1 MNNIN
6 TFTNFISGIGL
17 LTYKSRAENKK
28 NTKNFDHFTG
38 IVNSNF
44 GIKIRDLDEKEL
56 NDVKRFYLLERYG
69 DKFEF
74 DEPILPGLNCSS
86 EVQKAL
92 MSRYDTEKK
101 MTPKTAKKLRT
112 EDNLAQ
118 NEIDETVKKYGGT
131 VVKHYNQGTG
141 KLASII
147 KLSDSTELGIC
158 AGYSTKQLIA
168 LSEGKTI
175 DRDMRVVNK
184 NDKKSKLK
192 ISEVNKICHLQSKC
206 HEVFLTNSESIF
218 EDQVLKENNFV
229 LRDLNYIEKNDSDES
244 FVPEVIRFT
253 TSTSNEDG
261 EYEEKNIYKLLYSS
275 SSMGAHEA
283 VIKIENQKNKRKII
297 FSDPNHRLL
306 TFYHEEDFK
315 AWFIDSCSN
324 HFWYKTCDDFEIR
337 TYTKSE
343 KITQ

>member
-131 VVKHYNQGTG
+131 VVKHYNQNTG

-147 KLSDSTELGIC
+147 KLSDSTALGIC

-192 ISEVNKICHLQSKC
+192 ISEVNKICHLQA
-206 HEVFLTNSESIF
+206 EGDEIFLKNPDF
-218 EDQVLKENNFV
+218 KFDDQVLEKNNFSIIDFIDISKKDDEERHV
-229 LRDLNYIEKNDSDES
+229 FALRVADSIISNKNK
-244 FVPEVIRFT
+244 
-253 TSTSNEDG
+253 
-261 EYEEKNIYKLLYSS
+261 KNIYERIALETKNA
-275 SSMGAHEA
+275 AHD
-283 VIKIENQKNKRKII
+283 ISIMIENQKNKKKVI
-297 FSDPNHRLL
+297 FSDPNHRLF

-315 AWFIDSCSN
+315 AWFIYFCLN
-324 HFWYKTCDDFEIR
+324 HYWY
-337 TYTKSE
+337 
-343 KITQ
+343 